1 VGDLE
6 DRYYETENYMWV
18 ESRNGEFFGN
28 APGNIL
34 TVSTTYDWGANG
46 YVHEVDKILVPPD
59 QSLKSILQSNDDYA
73 LFSQALADN
82 YLLDQFNMTVS
93 NGTYHSI
100 FVPTN
105 SAMEQF
111 VPDSSYTLVD
121 MLNYHLVETYTQP
134 LFSFGTEDGMYETML
149 DGAEIEVQIDGT
161 NMTINQD
168 AQVIGTANNLGIT
181 GVIQQVDKILY
192 PPAVK

>member
-1 VGDLE
+1 
-6 DRYYETENYMWV
+6 
-18 ESRNGEFFGN
+18 
-28 APGNIL
+28 
-34 TVSTTYDWGANG
+34 
-46 YVHEVDKILVPPD
+46 
-59 QSLKSILQSNDDYA
+59 
-73 LFSQALADN
+73 
-82 YLLDQFNMTVS
+82 
-93 NGTYHSI
+93 
-100 FVPTN
+100 
-105 SAMEQF
+105 MEQF